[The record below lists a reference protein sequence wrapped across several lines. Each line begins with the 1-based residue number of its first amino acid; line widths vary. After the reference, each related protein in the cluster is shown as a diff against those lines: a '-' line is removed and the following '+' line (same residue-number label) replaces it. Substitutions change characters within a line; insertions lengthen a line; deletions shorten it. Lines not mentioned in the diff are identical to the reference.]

1 MAATCFNCPTCNSSP
16 CCCSTCSPAN
26 VIYRGECT
34 DPGTFTNLRYVSGLD
49 YKFCPGRLTNS
60 GGILNAIQLGSG
72 NWNISFQNTPKLDPE
87 VVTAAENVTFGNLFV
102 LGSDNR
108 MRQLEVPASAGL
120 FMQTNAVGQLVLG
133 AAPAATVPDPL
144 VINDLTVVNEAII
157 NDLTT
162 NGIVTLNNTP
172 DGTVVNLLGLDV
184 SNVLVKQALS
194 AGVAVSSFYESPS
207 SPGAGAPPN
216 IAKTNGQFL
225 VIGNRL
231 FDSGANLISV
241 STSESLTVNVAGKYL
256 MFWLAQSRT
265 SGAANPNVGAWLQL
279 NGVIVNYGNGR
290 TSFTGGSSGNAQ
302 LFHLSGIEARSLAIG
317 DVIQLQLS
325 EVATNI
331 ETYEV
336 RFIAIKFAD

>member
-1 MAATCFNCPTCNSSP
+1 MAATCFTCNSSP
-16 CCCSTCSPAN
+16 CCCSTCQPAN
-26 VIYRGECT
+26 VIYRGTCT
-34 DPGTFTNLRYVSGLD
+34 DPGTLTTLRYVSGLD

-60 GGILNAIQLGSG
+60 GGILNAIQNGSG
-72 NWNISFQNTPKLDPE
+72 NWSIAFQNTPKLDPE

-108 MRQLEVPASAGL
+108 MRQLEVPASSGL
-120 FMQTNAVGQLVLG
+120 FMQTNASGNLVLG

-144 VINDLTVVNEAII
+144 VINDLTVVNKATI

-172 DGTVVNLLGLDV
+172 SGTVANLLGLDA
-184 SNVLVKQALS
+184 SNVLVTQALA
-194 AGVAVSSFYESPS
+194 AGVAAAMFYESSS
-207 SPGAGAPPN
+207 SPGAGTPN
-216 IAKTNGQFL
+216 ATKTNGEFL

-256 MFWLAQSRT
+256 LFWLSQSRT
-265 SGAANPNVGAWLQL
+265 SGAANPNVGTWLQI

-290 TSFTGGSSGNAQ
+290 TSFTGGSINNSQ
-302 LFHLSGIEARSLAIG
+302 LFHLSGIEARPLAIG

-331 ETYEV
+331 ATYEV
-336 RFIAIKFAD
+336 RLVVVKFAD